1 MMPKM
6 RTRIIERDL
15 DGVLALTQVKEWLRL
30 DATDEDGKLERNIQ
44 AAIARLDGPGGWLG
58 VAISYQLLEGRLDHF
73 PYPKDSDRGERAQ
86 YGIRLP
92 FPPFIEIDSIKYID
106 PAGAEQTLVEGTD
119 YRILPGPPAWIVP
132 TFGKTWPSTRE
143 EDDAVRVRWRAG
155 MIDASG
161 SPETVN
167 DALSAN
173 LDALRDALCLMV
185 GDVHHNRE
193 GQIVGTIAE
202 INETVDNLL
211 MPMRRW
217 FI

>member
-15 DGVLALTQVKEWLRL
+15 DGVLTLTQVKEWLRL
-30 DATDEDGKLERNIQ
+30 DATDEDGKLARNIR

-92 FPPFIEIDSIKYID
+92 FPPFIEIDSVKYID
-106 PAGAEQTLVEGTD
+106 TAGVEQTLVEGAD

-132 TFGKTWPSTRE
+132 KFGKTWPSTRE

-167 DALSAN
+167 EALSAN

-193 GQIVGTIAE
+193 GQVVGQTISV
-202 INETVDNLL
+202 NETVDNLL

-217 FI
+217 FC